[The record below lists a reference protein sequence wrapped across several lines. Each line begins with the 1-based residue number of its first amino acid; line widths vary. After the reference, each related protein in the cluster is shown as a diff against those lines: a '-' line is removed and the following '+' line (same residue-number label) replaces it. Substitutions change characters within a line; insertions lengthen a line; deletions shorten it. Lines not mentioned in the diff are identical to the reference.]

1 MKTALSAHTDMPL
14 SPAGQPTLPAT
25 LPSLQPRAAGVSE
38 AQVQALAEA
47 CWQASGQPLLLLQS
61 WAQAGTDWEDI
72 YLQGVVPAAQLLGDW
87 WLADRMDF
95 VAVSIA
101 STRLQQTLYDLS
113 PTFLRQARDA
123 SNGLSALLFCCQGS
137 QHTMGVFMLGEFFR
151 KSGWRVCGVPL
162 PGADSAL
169 RSVQSDWFDV
179 LGLSVSTTR
188 CLETV
193 GSLIRNL
200 RAASAN
206 PALKIM
212 VGGPM
217 AATNRGLMLSLGADF
232 IGGDARESQRLAH
245 HYVKQDPRCH
255 AEYDP
260 CAITIDTSKRI
271 QEFTLAG
278 SHAARPRAG
287 RSVDPLA

>member
-1 MKTALSAHTDMPL
+1 MKTALSAHTDMSL
-14 SPAGQPTLPAT
+14 SPTGQQVAPGTLP
-25 LPSLQPRAAGVSE
+25 LLQARIAGIND
-38 AQVQALAEA
+38 AQVHALAQA
-47 CWQASGQPLLLLQS
+47 CWQDAGQPLLLLQS
-61 WAQAGTDWEDI
+61 WAQAGVDWEDI
-72 YLQGVVPAAQLLGDW
+72 YLHGVVPAAQLLGQW

-113 PTFLRQARDA
+113 PTFLNQARDA
-123 SNGLSALLFCCQGS
+123 NNGLSALLFCCPGS

-151 KSGWRVCGVPL
+151 KSGWRVSGVPF
-162 PGADSAL
+162 PGAASAL

-179 LGLSVSTTR
+179 LGLSVSTTL
-188 CLETV
+188 CLESV
-193 GSLIRNL
+193 GGLIRNL

-232 IGGDARESQRLAH
+232 IGGDARESQRLARQ
-245 HYVKQDPRCH
+245 YVKQDPRFQ
-255 AEYDP
+255 AEYGP

-278 SHAARPRAG
+278 PHAARP
-287 RSVDPLA
+287 

>member
-1 MKTALSAHTDMPL
+1 MKTTLSAHTDMSQ
-14 SPAGQPTLPAT
+14 SPDRQEASPGAW
-25 LPSLQPRAAGVSE
+25 PSLQPRTAGVND
-38 AQVQALAEA
+38 AQVHALAQA
-47 CWQASGQPLLLLQS
+47 CWQEAGQPLLLLQS

-72 YLQGVVPAAQLLGDW
+72 YLQGVVPAAQLLGQW

-113 PTFLRQARDA
+113 PTFLSQACDA
-123 SNGLSALLFCCQGS
+123 NNGLSALLFCCPGS

-151 KSGWRVCGVPL
+151 KSGWQVSGVPF
-162 PGADSAL
+162 PGAASAL
-169 RSVQSDWFDV
+169 RSVQSGWFDV
-179 LGLSVSTTR
+179 LGLSVGTTR

-217 AATNRGLMLSLGADF
+217 AASHRGLMLSLGADF
-232 IGGDARESQRLAH
+232 IGGDARESLRLAH
-245 HYVKQDPRCH
+245 QYVKQDPRCQ
-255 AEYDP
+255 AEYGP

-278 SHAARPRAG
+278 SHAARP
-287 RSVDPLA
+287 